1 MSYRNPVALSES
13 TGICLLPQKALP
25 EELERQCPIVV
36 ERIIREH
43 GWQLLDPS
51 ELARRA
57 LAQLHVGA
65 ADRLESAVI
74 GAYCAAMH
82 AACSGA
88 EGSARQNQAYG
99 ELARYL
105 YSLTFVR
112 FADLGPDVR
121 EDVTQSAL
129 ERIFKSFERCREP
142 VAFLAFAGLHLLD
155 AARPARRQI
164 ARPLESLQQPIGPA
178 DDTLGEVLPDL
189 QPEPVEHVLAAERRV
204 AIERLLAEIA
214 ADHPR
219 ALQQIA
225 ILRMTWLEDL
235 DDTAISQRLSI
246 SLSSVY
252 AARSRLIKTIQSEP
266 KWQARARELGLL
278 SDEV

>member
-1 MSYRNPVALSES
+1 VPHHS
-13 TGICLLPQKALP
+13 LP

-36 ERIIREH
+36 ERIINAH
-43 GWQLLDPS
+43 GWQLLEPS
-51 ELARRA
+51 ELVQQTIEQLRA
-57 LAQLHVGA
+57 GA
-65 ADRLESAVI
+65 ANRPENAAIS
-74 GAYCAAMH
+74 AYCRAMH

-88 EGSARQNQAYG
+88 EGAARQNQAYG

-105 YSLTFVR
+105 YSLTVTR
-112 FADLGPDVR
+112 FAGLSPDVR

-142 VAFLAFAGLHLLD
+142 MAFLAFAGLHLLD
-155 AARPARRQI
+155 AVRPVRRQ
-164 ARPLESLQQPIGPA
+164 AFRPLESLEQAIGA
-178 DDTLGEVLPDL
+178 TDDTLGELLPDS
-189 QPEPVEHVLAAERRV
+189 QPELVEQVLVAERRL
-204 AIERLLAEIA
+204 AIERLLQEIA

-219 ALQQIA
+219 ASQQIA

-235 DDTAISQRLSI
+235 DDPAIGRRLGV

-252 AARSRLIKTIQSEP
+252 VARSRLLKTIQSEP
-266 KWQARARELGLL
+266 KWQARARDLGLL

>member
-1 MSYRNPVALSES
+1 VGVY
-13 TGICLLPQKALP
+13 LLPQYALP
-25 EELERQCPIVV
+25 EELERQCAIVV
-36 ERIIREH
+36 ERIVKEH
-43 GWQLLDPS
+43 GWQLLDLS
-51 ELARRA
+51 ELVRHTI
-57 LAQLHVGA
+57 AQMRVGA
-65 ADRLESAVI
+65 ADRLESAAI
-74 GAYCAAMH
+74 GAYCMAMH

-88 EGSARQNQAYG
+88 EGSSRQNQAYG

-112 FADLGPDVR
+112 FADLSLDVR

-155 AARPARRQI
+155 AVRPARRH
-164 ARPLESLQQPIGPA
+164 AFRPVESLEQAIGA
-178 DDTLGEVLPDL
+178 TEDTLSELLPDS
-189 QPEPVEHVLAAERRV
+189 QPEPVERVLVAERRA
-204 AIERLLAEIA
+204 AIERLLEEIA

-219 ALQQIA
+219 ASQQIA
-225 ILRMTWLEDL
+225 ILRMTWLDDL
-235 DDTAISQRLSI
+235 DDPAISQRLGV

-278 SDEV
+278 FDEV

>member
-1 MSYRNPVALSES
+1 
-13 TGICLLPQKALP
+13 LLPQNAVP

-36 ERIIREH
+36 ERIIKEH
-43 GWQLLDPS
+43 GWQLLEPS
-51 ELARRA
+51 ELVRRT
-57 LAQLHVGA
+57 LEQLRAGA

-74 GAYCAAMH
+74 GVYCMAMH
-82 AACSGA
+82 AACSGT
-88 EGSARQNQAYG
+88 EGSSRQNQAYG

-105 YSLTFVR
+105 YSLTFTR
-112 FADLGPDVR
+112 FADLSPHVR

-142 VAFLAFAGLHLLD
+142 VACLAFAGLHLLD
-155 AARPARRQI
+155 AVRPARRH
-164 ARPLESLQQPIGPA
+164 ALRPLESLEQAIGVTE
-178 DDTLGEVLPDL
+178 DTLGELLPDS
-189 QPEPVEHVLAAERRV
+189 QPEPVEQVLIAERRA
-204 AIERLLAEIA
+204 AIERLLEEIA

-219 ALQQIA
+219 AAQQIA
-225 ILRMTWLEDL
+225 ILRMTWLDDL
-235 DDTAISQRLSI
+235 DDPAVSRRLGV

>member
-1 MSYRNPVALSES
+1 VGVY
-13 TGICLLPQKALP
+13 LLPQKALP
-25 EELERQCPIVV
+25 EELERQCRIIV
-36 ERIIREH
+36 ERIVNEH

-51 ELARRA
+51 ELIHRTLVQLRA
-57 LAQLHVGA
+57 GA
-65 ADRLESAVI
+65 ADRLESAAI
-74 GAYCAAMH
+74 GAYCIVMH

-88 EGSARQNQAYG
+88 EGAARQNQAYG

-105 YSLTFVR
+105 YSLTCMR
-112 FADLGPDVR
+112 FADLSLDAR

-155 AARPARRQI
+155 AVRPVRRH
-164 ARPLESLQQPIGPA
+164 AFRALESLEQAIGA
-178 DDTLGEVLPDL
+178 DDDTLSELVSDP
-189 QPEPVEHVLAAERRV
+189 QPELVEQVLVAERRA

-219 ALQQIA
+219 ASQQIA
-225 ILRMTWLEDL
+225 ILRMTWLDEL
-235 DDTAISQRLSI
+235 DDAAISQRLGI

-252 AARSRLIKTIQSEP
+252 AARSRLIKTIQSES

-278 SDEV
+278 FDEV

>member
-1 MSYRNPVALSES
+1 
-13 TGICLLPQKALP
+13 LLPQSALP

-36 ERIIREH
+36 ERIVKEH

-51 ELARRA
+51 ELVRRTIVQMRA
-57 LAQLHVGA
+57 GA
-65 ADRLESAVI
+65 ADRLESAAI
-74 GAYCAAMH
+74 GAYCMAMH
-82 AACSGA
+82 TACSGA
-88 EGSARQNQAYG
+88 EGLSRQNQAYG

-112 FADLGPDVR
+112 FADLSPDVR

-142 VAFLAFAGLHLLD
+142 VAFLAFAALHLLD
-155 AARPARRQI
+155 AVRPVRRQ
-164 ARPLESLQQPIGPA
+164 ALRPLESLEQAIGA
-178 DDTLGEVLPDL
+178 TADTLSELLPDS
-189 QPEPVEHVLAAERRV
+189 QPEPVERVLVAERRA
-204 AIERLLAEIA
+204 AIERLLEEIA

-219 ALQQIA
+219 AAQQIA

-235 DDTAISQRLSI
+235 DDPAISQRLGV

-252 AARSRLIKTIQSEP
+252 AARSRLTKTIQSEP

>member
-1 MSYRNPVALSES
+1 M
-13 TGICLLPQKALP
+13 LPQYALP
-25 EELERQCPIVV
+25 EELERLCPIVV
-36 ERIIREH
+36 ERIVKEH
-43 GWQLLDPS
+43 GWQLLDTS
-51 ELARRA
+51 ELVRRT
-57 LAQLHVGA
+57 LAQLRAGA
-65 ADRLESAVI
+65 ADRLESAAI
-74 GAYCAAMH
+74 GAYCMAMH

-88 EGSARQNQAYG
+88 EGSSRQNQAYG

-112 FADLGPDVR
+112 FADLSPDVR

-155 AARPARRQI
+155 AVRSARRY
-164 ARPLESLQQPIGPA
+164 AFRPVESLEQAIGA
-178 DDTLGEVLPDL
+178 TEDTLSELLPDS
-189 QPEPVEHVLAAERRV
+189 QPEPVERVIAAERRA
-204 AIERLLAEIA
+204 AIERLLEEIS

-219 ALQQIA
+219 ASQQIA
-225 ILRMTWLEDL
+225 ILRMTWLDDL
-235 DDTAISQRLSI
+235 DDPAISQRLGV

-252 AARSRLIKTIQSEP
+252 AARSRLIKTIQSES

-278 SDEV
+278 FDEV